1 MECPEP
7 RPKLVLGWPVSG
19 TCRPIRRRRRP
30 GLASRA
36 EPELRSPQ
44 VATAVQLLHGRFLTP
59 LAFALVYS
67 IRLAGRARTQAQI
80 CRWCYARGSNSA
92 GEVTFAMELA
102 VSGVIG
108 LLFGSVIA
116 WLGLR
121 SRTAG
126 LSARLTFTEK
136 ELAAEKARLARL
148 QQDSTELLIG
158 KARAESALQAERKTS
173 TEKIELVTRAS
184 EELRNAFKAM
194 ASDALKSNN
203 SSFLVIAQETLKR
216 FQSEARGDLEAR
228 QKAVADMV
236 APVRESL
243 TKVDEKIQQME
254 VARGDAY
261 GALRAQVQSLIT
273 TQKEL
278 QSETGNLVRALRPP
292 NVRGRWGEIQLRRV
306 VEIAGM
312 LSYCD
317 FTEQE
322 TVTTET
328 GRLRPDLV
336 VKLPGGKHVVVD
348 AKTPLQA
355 FLDAFETTDE
365 DDRRA
370 CLANHARQVR
380 DHMKTL
386 SGKNYW
392 EQFEATPEFVVM
404 FLPGETFFSAALE
417 QDPGLIEQGV
427 LQRVIPAS
435 PTTLIALLKAINYGW
450 NQEKLARNAK
460 KISDLGKELHDRL
473 RLLAGHI
480 TSVGTGLDR
489 AVECYNKA
497 VGSLESRVLVS
508 ARKFAELG
516 ASVAEDIPELEPI
529 ETTARALSFD
539 WDEDDA
545 ASDGLPSPIVDDKRK
560 VG

>member
-1 MECPEP
+1 ME
-7 RPKLVLGWPVSG
+7 
-19 TCRPIRRRRRP
+19 P
-30 GLASRA
+30 G
-36 EPELRSPQ
+36 
-44 VATAVQLLHGRFLTP
+44 
-59 LAFALVYS
+59 
-67 IRLAGRARTQAQI
+67 II
-80 CRWCYARGSNSA
+80 
-92 GEVTFAMELA
+92 
-102 VSGVIG
+102 GVIG

-116 WLGLR
+116 WLVLR

-126 LSARLTFTEK
+126 MSARLALMEK
-136 ELAAEKARLARL
+136 ELAAEKASLARL
-148 QQDSTELLIG
+148 QQACTELVAG
-158 KARAESALQAERKTS
+158 KARLESALESERKTS
-173 TEKIELVTRAS
+173 NEKIELVTRAS

-203 SSFLVIAQETLKR
+203 LSFLVLAKESLER
-216 FQSEARGDLEAR
+216 FQTEARGDLENR

-236 APVRESL
+236 APVRDSL
-243 TKVDEKIQQME
+243 NKVDAQIQQME

-261 GALRAQVQSLIT
+261 GELRTQVQSLIT

-278 QSETGNLVRALRPP
+278 QSQTGNLVRALRTP

-317 FTEQE
+317 FAEQE
-322 TVTTET
+322 TVTSET

-365 DDRRA
+365 EARRV

-380 DHMKTL
+380 DHMNTL
-386 SGKNYW
+386 SGKKYW
-392 EQFEATPEFVVM
+392 EQFDSTPEFVVM

-417 QDPGLIEQGV
+417 QDSSLIEHGV
-427 LQRVIPAS
+427 LNRVIPAS
-435 PTTLIALLKAINYGW
+435 PTTLIALLKAVNYGW
-450 NQEKLARNAK
+450 NQEKLARNAQQ
-460 KISDLGKELHDRL
+460 ISALGKELHDRL

-489 AVECYNKA
+489 AVESYNKA

-516 ASVAEDIPELEPI
+516 ASVADDIPELAPI
-529 ETTARALSFD
+529 ETTARALSFE
-539 WDEDDA
+539 WDEDE
-545 ASDGLPSPIVDDKRK
+545 SPPETAENERK
-560 VG
+560 AG

>member
-1 MECPEP
+1 ME
-7 RPKLVLGWPVSG
+7 PVI
-19 TCRPIRRRRRP
+19 T
-30 GLASRA
+30 
-36 EPELRSPQ
+36 
-44 VATAVQLLHGRFLTP
+44 
-59 LAFALVYS
+59 
-67 IRLAGRARTQAQI
+67 
-80 CRWCYARGSNSA
+80 
-92 GEVTFAMELA
+92 
-102 VSGVIG
+102 GVIG
-108 LLFGSVIA
+108 LLFGSLIA
-116 WLGLR
+116 WLALG
-121 SRTAG
+121 SRTAA
-126 LSARLTFTEK
+126 LNARLCLTEK
-136 ELAAEKARLARL
+136 ELAAEKADLARL
-148 QQDSTELLIG
+148 QQAHTDLVAG
-158 KARAESALQAERKTS
+158 KARLESALEAERKTS
-173 TEKIELVTRAS
+173 NEKIELVTRAS

-203 SSFLVIAQETLKR
+203 SSFLVIAEETLKR
-216 FQSEARGDLEAR
+216 FQSQAKGDLDAR

-236 APVRESL
+236 APVRDSL
-243 TKVDEKIQQME
+243 NKVDAQIQQLE
-254 VARGDAY
+254 VERGKAY
-261 GALRAQVQSLIT
+261 SALHTQVQSLIT

-278 QSETGNLVRALRPP
+278 QSETGNLVKALRTP

-317 FTEQE
+317 FAEQE
-322 TVTTET
+322 SVTTES

-365 DDRRA
+365 DARRA

-435 PTTLIALLKAINYGW
+435 PTTLIALLKAVAYGW
-450 NQEKLARNAK
+450 NQEKLARNAQQ
-460 KISDLGKELHDRL
+460 ISALGKELHDRL

-480 TSVGTGLDR
+480 TQVGTGLDR
-489 AVECYNKA
+489 AVESYNKA

-516 ASVAEDIPELEPI
+516 ASVADDIPELEPI
-529 ETTARALSFD
+529 ETTARALSFE
-539 WDEDDA
+539 WDEDEGPTETPEDE
-545 ASDGLPSPIVDDKRK
+545 RK
-560 VG
+560 AG

>member
-1 MECPEP
+1 
-7 RPKLVLGWPVSG
+7 
-19 TCRPIRRRRRP
+19 
-30 GLASRA
+30 
-36 EPELRSPQ
+36 
-44 VATAVQLLHGRFLTP
+44 
-59 LAFALVYS
+59 
-67 IRLAGRARTQAQI
+67 
-80 CRWCYARGSNSA
+80 
-92 GEVTFAMELA
+92 MELV

-108 LLFGSVIA
+108 LLFGTGIA
-116 WLGLR
+116 WLALR

-126 LSARLTFTEK
+126 LSARLSFMEK

-148 QQDSTELLIG
+148 QQDYTDLITG
-158 KARAESALQAERKTS
+158 KARAESALEAERKTS

-184 EELRNAFKAM
+184 EDLRNAFKAM

-203 SSFLVIAQETLKR
+203 SSFLAIAQETLKR

-236 APVRESL
+236 APVRDSL
-243 TKVDEKIQQME
+243 SKVDEKIQQME

-261 GALRAQVQSLIT
+261 GELRAQVQSLIT

-278 QSETGNLVRALRPP
+278 QSETGNLVRALRTP

-317 FTEQE
+317 FSEQE
-322 TVTTET
+322 SVSTET

-365 DDRRA
+365 ETRRA

-380 DHMKTL
+380 DHMNTL
-386 SGKNYW
+386 SGKKYW

-417 QDPGLIEQGV
+417 QDSGLIEHGV
-427 LQRVIPAS
+427 LNRVIPAS

-460 KISDLGKELHDRL
+460 QISDLGKELHDRL
-473 RLLAGHI
+473 RNLAQHI
-480 TSVGTGLDR
+480 SSVGIGLDR

-529 ETTARALSFD
+529 ETTSRALSFD
-539 WDEDDA
+539 WDEDDPG
-545 ASDGLPSPIVDDKRK
+545 SENLSSPVVDDKRK
-560 VG
+560 TG

>member
-1 MECPEP
+1 
-7 RPKLVLGWPVSG
+7 
-19 TCRPIRRRRRP
+19 
-30 GLASRA
+30 
-36 EPELRSPQ
+36 
-44 VATAVQLLHGRFLTP
+44 
-59 LAFALVYS
+59 
-67 IRLAGRARTQAQI
+67 
-80 CRWCYARGSNSA
+80 
-92 GEVTFAMELA
+92 MEL
-102 VSGVIG
+102 VTSGVVG

-116 WLGLR
+116 WLALR
-121 SRTAG
+121 SKAAA
-126 LSARLTFTEK
+126 SNARLSLMEK
-136 ELAAEKARLARL
+136 ELTAAKADLARL
-148 QQDSTELLIG
+148 QQDHTQLVAG
-158 KARAESALQAERKTS
+158 KARLEFALESERKTS
-173 TEKIELVTRAS
+173 NEKIELMTRAS
-184 EELRNAFKAM
+184 EDLRNSFKAL
-194 ASDALKSNN
+194 AADALKSNN
-203 SSFLVIAQETLKR
+203 QQFLALARENLER
-216 FQSEARGDLEAR
+216 FQSEARGDLEGR

-243 TKVDEKIQQME
+243 SKVDAQIQQME
-254 VARGDAY
+254 VARGAAY
-261 GALRAQVQSLIT
+261 AGLHAQVQSLIT
-273 TQKEL
+273 TQAKL
-278 QSETGNLVRALRPP
+278 QSETGNLVRALRTP

-317 FTEQE
+317 FAEQE
-322 TVTTET
+322 TVQSDS

-365 DDRRA
+365 ETRRT

-380 DHMKTL
+380 DHMKIL

-435 PTTLIALLKAINYGW
+435 PTTLIALLKAVAYGW
-450 NQEKLARNAK
+450 NQEKLARNAQQ
-460 KISDLGKELHDRL
+460 ISALGKELHDRL
-473 RLLAGHI
+473 RLLAAHI
-480 TSVGTGLDR
+480 ASVGTGLDR

-508 ARKFAELG
+508 ARKFADLG
-516 ASVAEDIPELEPI
+516 ASVADDIPELEPI
-529 ETTARALSFD
+529 ETTTRTLSFE
-539 WDEDDA
+539 WDEDSSLPE
-545 ASDGLPSPIVDDKRK
+545 ASESNERK
-560 VG
+560 AG

>member
-1 MECPEP
+1 ME
-7 RPKLVLGWPVSG
+7 
-19 TCRPIRRRRRP
+19 P
-30 GLASRA
+30 G
-36 EPELRSPQ
+36 
-44 VATAVQLLHGRFLTP
+44 VV
-59 LAFALVYS
+59 
-67 IRLAGRARTQAQI
+67 
-80 CRWCYARGSNSA
+80 
-92 GEVTFAMELA
+92 
-102 VSGVIG
+102 GVIG
-108 LLFGSVIA
+108 LLFGSVLA
-116 WLGLR
+116 WLALR
-121 SRTAG
+121 SRSAG
-126 LSARLTFTEK
+126 LSARLFLREK
-136 ELAAEKARLARL
+136 ELEAEKASLARL
-148 QQDSTELLIG
+148 QQAHTELVAG
-158 KARAESALQAERKTS
+158 KARLESTLESERKANN
-173 TEKIELVTRAS
+173 EKIELVTRAS

-203 SSFLVIAQETLKR
+203 QQFLTLARENLER
-216 FQSEARGDLEAR
+216 FQSEARGDLEGR

-243 TKVDEKIQQME
+243 SKVDAQIQQME
-254 VARGDAY
+254 VARGAAY
-261 GALRAQVQSLIT
+261 AGLHAQVQSLIT
-273 TQKEL
+273 TQAKL
-278 QSETGNLVRALRPP
+278 QSETGNLVRALRTP

-317 FTEQE
+317 FAEQE
-322 TVTTET
+322 SVTTET

-355 FLDAFETTDE
+355 FLEAFETTDE
-365 DDRRA
+365 DARRA

-380 DHMKTL
+380 DHMNTL
-386 SGKNYW
+386 SGKKYW
-392 EQFEATPEFVVM
+392 EQFDATPEFVVM

-417 QDPGLIEQGV
+417 QDSSLIEHGV
-427 LQRVIPAS
+427 LNRVIPAS

-450 NQEKLARNAK
+450 NQEKLARNAQQ
-460 KISDLGKELHDRL
+460 ISALGKELHDRL

-480 TSVGTGLDR
+480 TQVGTGLDR
-489 AVECYNKA
+489 AVESYNKA

-516 ASVAEDIPELEPI
+516 ASVADDIPELAPI

-545 ASDGLPSPIVDDKRK
+545 PPQPAGDERK
-560 VG
+560 AG

>member
-1 MECPEP
+1 ME
-7 RPKLVLGWPVSG
+7 
-19 TCRPIRRRRRP
+19 PI
-30 GLASRA
+30 L
-36 EPELRSPQ
+36 
-44 VATAVQLLHGRFLTP
+44 
-59 LAFALVYS
+59 
-67 IRLAGRARTQAQI
+67 I
-80 CRWCYARGSNSA
+80 
-92 GEVTFAMELA
+92 
-102 VSGVIG
+102 GVIG

-116 WLGLR
+116 WLALR
-121 SRTAG
+121 SRTAALG
-126 LSARLTFTEK
+126 ARLSLTEK
-136 ELAAEKARLARL
+136 ELAAGKADLARL
-148 QQDSTELLIG
+148 QQVRDDLVEG
-158 KARAESALQAERKTS
+158 KVRAESALEAERKTS
-173 TEKIELVTRAS
+173 NEKIELVTHAS

-203 SSFLVIAQETLKR
+203 LSFLTLAKESLER
-216 FQSEARGDLEAR
+216 FQTEAKGDLDAR
-228 QKAVADMV
+228 QRAVADMV
-236 APVRESL
+236 APVRDSL
-243 TKVDEKIQQME
+243 NKVDEKIQQME

-261 GALRAQVQSLIT
+261 GELRAQVQSLIT

-278 QSETGNLVRALRPP
+278 QSETGNLVRALRTP

-317 FTEQE
+317 FAEQE
-322 TVTTET
+322 SVNTET

-365 DDRRA
+365 DARRA

-380 DHMKTL
+380 DHMNTL
-386 SGKNYW
+386 SGKKYW
-392 EQFEATPEFVVM
+392 EQFDATPEFVVM

-417 QDPGLIEQGV
+417 QDAGLIEHGV
-427 LQRVIPAS
+427 LNRVIPAS
-435 PTTLIALLKAINYGW
+435 PTTLIALLKAVAYGW
-450 NQEKLARNAK
+450 NQEKLARNAQQ
-460 KISDLGKELHDRL
+460 ISALGKELYERL

-489 AVECYNKA
+489 AVESYNKA

-516 ASVAEDIPELEPI
+516 ASVAEEIPELEPI

-539 WDEDDA
+539 WDEEP
-545 ASDGLPSPIVDDKRK
+545 PSETAEHERK
-560 VG
+560 AG

>member
-1 MECPEP
+1 MEP
-7 RPKLVLGWPVSG
+7 VL
-19 TCRPIRRRRRP
+19 
-30 GLASRA
+30 
-36 EPELRSPQ
+36 
-44 VATAVQLLHGRFLTP
+44 
-59 LAFALVYS
+59 
-67 IRLAGRARTQAQI
+67 
-80 CRWCYARGSNSA
+80 
-92 GEVTFAMELA
+92 
-102 VSGVIG
+102 SGVIG
-108 LLFGSVIA
+108 LLFGSMIA
-116 WLGLR
+116 WLVLR
-121 SRTAG
+121 SRTAA
-126 LSARLTFTEK
+126 LNARLSLTEK
-136 ELAAEKARLARL
+136 ELAAEKAALARL
-148 QQDSTELLIG
+148 QQAHTDLVAG
-158 KARAESALQAERKTS
+158 KARLESALEAERKTS
-173 TEKIELVTRAS
+173 NEKIELVTRAS

-194 ASDALKSNN
+194 AADALKSNN
-203 SSFLVIAQETLKR
+203 SSFLVIAEETLKR
-216 FQSEARGDLEAR
+216 FQSQARGDLDAR

-236 APVRESL
+236 APVRDSL
-243 TKVDEKIQQME
+243 NKVDAQIQQME

-261 GALRAQVQSLIT
+261 GELRAQVQSLIT

-278 QSETGNLVRALRPP
+278 QSETGNLVKALRTP

-317 FTEQE
+317 FAEQE
-322 TVTTET
+322 SVTTEN

-365 DDRRA
+365 DARRA

-435 PTTLIALLKAINYGW
+435 PTTLIALLKAVAYGW
-450 NQEKLARNAK
+450 NQEKLARNAQQ
-460 KISDLGKELHDRL
+460 ISALGKELHDRL

-489 AVECYNKA
+489 AVESYNKA

-516 ASVAEDIPELEPI
+516 ASVADDIPELEPI
-529 ETTARALSFD
+529 ETTARALSFE
-539 WDEDDA
+539 WDEE
-545 ASDGLPSPIVDDKRK
+545 LPSEDAKSERK
-560 VG
+560 AG

>member
-1 MECPEP
+1 
-7 RPKLVLGWPVSG
+7 
-19 TCRPIRRRRRP
+19 
-30 GLASRA
+30 
-36 EPELRSPQ
+36 
-44 VATAVQLLHGRFLTP
+44 
-59 LAFALVYS
+59 
-67 IRLAGRARTQAQI
+67 
-80 CRWCYARGSNSA
+80 
-92 GEVTFAMELA
+92 MELGI
-102 VSGVIG
+102 SGAIG
-108 LLFGSVIA
+108 LLFGSLIA
-116 WLGLR
+116 WLVLR
-121 SRTAG
+121 SRPAG
-126 LSARLTFTEK
+126 LSARLSLMEK
-136 ELAAEKARLARL
+136 ELAAEKADLARL
-148 QQDSTELLIG
+148 QQAHTELVAG
-158 KARAESALQAERKTS
+158 KARAESALEAERKTS
-173 TEKIELVTRAS
+173 NEKIELVTRAS

-194 ASDALKSNN
+194 ASDALKNNN
-203 SSFLVIAQETLKR
+203 SSFLVIAEETLKR
-216 FQSEARGDLEAR
+216 FQSQAKGDLDAR
-228 QKAVADMV
+228 QKAVADLV
-236 APVRESL
+236 APVRDSL
-243 TKVDEKIQQME
+243 NKVDAQIQQME

-261 GALRAQVQSLIT
+261 GELRAQVQSLIG

-278 QSETGNLVRALRPP
+278 QSETGNLVRALRTP

-322 TVTTET
+322 TVTTES

-365 DDRRA
+365 EARRA

-427 LQRVIPAS
+427 LNRVIPAS
-435 PTTLIALLKAINYGW
+435 PTTLIALLKAVNYGW
-450 NQEKLARNAK
+450 NQEKLARNAQQ
-460 KISDLGKELHDRL
+460 ISALGKELHDRL

-489 AVECYNKA
+489 AVEAYNKA

-508 ARKFAELG
+508 ARKFSELG
-516 ASVAEDIPELEPI
+516 ASVADDIPELEPI

-539 WDEDDA
+539 WDEVEPEA
-545 ASDGLPSPIVDDKRK
+545 AEGERK
-560 VG
+560 AG